1 MSYFVLAESTFI
13 ERDLFKENYR
23 MVQVEHNSLSLK
35 KSSFFSTTFFN
46 SFVCDLLHYCPCS
59 LKTISINPV
68 LKSF

>member
-35 KSSFFSTTFFN
+35 KSSFFN

-59 LKTISINPV
+59 LKTI
-68 LKSF
+68 FH

>member
-35 KSSFFSTTFFN
+35 KNRLFLVQLFLIPSC
-46 SFVCDLLHYCPCS
+46 VICC
-59 LKTISINPV
+59 IIV
-68 LKSF
+68 LVP